1 VRRLSRWRFAVI
13 KVRSAETDPMS
24 ILWLTM
30 RTLRAILTDSHL
42 WVPLLVL
49 VAGIA
54 LLLQL
59 I

>member
-1 VRRLSRWRFAVI
+1 
-13 KVRSAETDPMS
+13 
-24 ILWLTM
+24 M
-30 RTLRAILTDSHL
+30 RTLRAILTDVHL
-42 WVPLLVL
+42 WVPLMVL